1 MYQALYRKYRPRT
14 FDEVVGQ
21 EHITETLKTQVRTG
35 RLGHAYLFI
44 GTRGTGKTTC
54 ARILA
59 RAVNCEHPVD
69 GNPCGECAACR
80 GLESGSILDVT
91 ELDAASNN
99 GVDHVRALRDEAVF
113 APASVK
119 KRVYIIDEVHMLSG
133 AAFNALLKILEEP
146 PEHLMF
152 ILATTELRKI
162 PVTILSRCQRYS
174 FRCLSPECIGCQL
187 MHVAGQEGLEL
198 TEPACELLSR
208 LADGSMRDGLSLL
221 DQCAGTARIDV
232 QDVLSTMGLAGKQ
245 QTAKLL
251 AGIAAHD
258 IQQVLTVF
266 RSLWS
271 AGGDPVSILGEL
283 AALLRDALLLQ
294 VAPGGGQLLTGGF
307 DRQTLEQAG
316 RDMTAAELLAALRH
330 VQGVLDGMG
339 QSVNPRLTAELCL
352 VALCR
357 PELSEDLAQLRAR
370 VSRLEAGLSG
380 GAVQQ
385 PARPEPAGRAELS
398 PKEAAA
404 CSLRNDAPPAG
415 ENEQNKEESP
425 PPDGSL
431 PPKDD
436 LFAPP
441 KESTPPRDE
450 APAPMEEPVRP
461 AETPAAPSAPVQP
474 AASEPESGDRAALW
488 RTLVGRMKTRL
499 PIGHYTLLENGVQIT
514 GTFTDGG
521 LTLSADP
528 GFAYDLFKAP
538 QVLDEFRAV
547 ASELCGRTV
556 PVKLEA
562 AAAAAPDQASRNLEQ
577 LMHRKG
583 ITIKS

>member
-21 EHITETLKTQVRTG
+21 EHITETLKTQVKTG

-69 GNPCGECAACR
+69 GNPCGQCAACR

-99 GVDHVRALRDEAVF
+99 GVDNVRALRDEAVF

-174 FRCLSPECIGCQL
+174 FRCLSPECIGRQL

-198 TEPACELLSR
+198 TEPACELLAR

-221 DQCAGTARIDV
+221 DQCAGSARIDV
-232 QDVLSTMGLAGKQ
+232 PDVLSTMGLAGKL

-251 AGIAAHD
+251 EAIAAHD
-258 IQQVLTVF
+258 TQQALTLF
-266 RSLWS
+266 RGLWS

-294 VAPGGGQLLTGGF
+294 VAPGGGQLLSGGF

-316 RDMTAAELLAALRH
+316 RAQTADGLLAALRH
-330 VQGVLDGMG
+330 VQSVLDGMG
-339 QSVNPRLTAELCL
+339 QSANPRLSAELCL

-357 PELSEDLAQLRAR
+357 PELSEDVAQLRAR
-370 VSRLEAGLSG
+370 VARLEAALAG
-380 GAVQQ
+380 GTALPAQTKRTPAAVKQERQ
-385 PARPEPAGRAELS
+385 KKPDSPPEEKNEDIIPDSAPPEPDFTLREDET
-398 PKEAAA
+398 PPPEPEA
-404 CSLRNDAPPAG
+404 
-415 ENEQNKEESP
+415 P
-425 PPDGSL
+425 PPDE
-431 PPKDD
+431 
-436 LFAPP
+436 APVMAA
-441 KESTPPRDE
+441 ETPP
-450 APAPMEEPVRP
+450 EPVVP
-461 AETPAAPSAPVQP
+461 PETPAADT
-474 AASEPESGDRAALW
+474 GDRQALW
-488 RTLVGRMKTRL
+488 RALVGQMKARL
-499 PIGHYTLLENGVQIT
+499 PIGHYTLLENAVQIT
-514 GTFTDGG
+514 GAFTDAG
-521 LTLSADP
+521 LLLTADP
-528 GFAYDLFKAP
+528 GFAFDLFKAP
-538 QVLDEFRAV
+538 QVLDEFRAA
-547 ASELCGRTV
+547 ASALCGHTV

-562 AAAAAPDQASRNLEQ
+562 ASAAAPDQASRNLEQ
-577 LMHRKG
+577 LLHRKG
-583 ITIKS
+583 ITVKS